1 MKGLKIAMAFSL
13 AVILGACGQS
23 NDNPLQDV
31 LAVVVNSLGE
41 NLSLIAPG
49 KPPVVD
55 KNAVA
60 VGQAPNQVLIRG
72 REALV
77 LSSMTNSL
85 EVIDV
90 KTWEVVRQY
99 SLGDGCSPYLMALTS
114 TDTLLVTCW
123 MSNTLL
129 EVDPEADIAGSPV
142 LQSLDLPGGSDLLP
156 FDPQLPGEASPQGV
170 VVVGHKAYITLSNLR
185 YDPDLQ
191 FMVPAGPG
199 FVLVV
204 DAAAWTADRL
214 IELTKT
220 NPAMIYQPNSG
231 GKLLYVPCS
240 GAFDGTGVVEVI
252 DTDSGTVA
260 DTVEVGGAP
269 GRMWVDR
276 DGIAWVG
283 DQLDGQLLKF
293 DTATKQV
300 QDPVMLCPADYTNM
314 IYDFIADV
322 GADGRGNVYACCFA
336 TDAVHIFPKSDPGS
350 KQVVGVGDG
359 PQAILVI
366 QR

>member
-1 MKGLKIAMAFSL
+1 MRGWKISMVLSL
-13 AVILGACGQS
+13 AVILCACGQS
-23 NDNPLQDV
+23 DDDPLQDV

-49 KPPVVD
+49 MPPEVE

-90 KTWEVVRQY
+90 ETWEVVRQY
-99 SLGDGCSPYLMALTS
+99 SLGDGCSPYMMALTEQ
-114 TDTLLVTCW
+114 DNLLVTCW
-123 MSNTLL
+123 MSNQLL
-129 EVDPEADIAGSPV
+129 EVDPEADAAGSPV
-142 LQSLDLPGGSDLLP
+142 LQSMDLPAGSDLLP
-156 FDPQLPGEASPQGV
+156 FNLQLPGDARPQGV
-170 VVVGHKAYITLSNLR
+170 VVVGHKAYVTLSNLR
-185 YDPDLQ
+185 YDPDLL

-199 FVLVV
+199 IVLVV
-204 DAAAWTADRL
+204 DVAAWTADKL
-214 IELTKT
+214 IELSMT
-220 NPAMIYQPNSG
+220 NPSTIHRPVSG
-231 GKLLYVPCS
+231 GKFLYVPCS
-240 GAFDGTGVVEVI
+240 GAFDGSGGVDVI
-252 DTDSGTVA
+252 DTDSDSVV
-260 DTVEVGGAP
+260 DTIATGGAP
-269 GRMWVDR
+269 GRMWVDK
-276 DGIAWVG
+276 DGLAWVG

-293 DTATKQV
+293 DTASKQV
-300 QDPVMLCPADYTNM
+300 LDPLMLCPADYPNE

-322 GADGRGNVYACCFA
+322 GTNGRGNVYACCFA
-336 TDAVHIFPKSDPGS
+336 TDAVHIVPKDDPTS
-350 KQVVGVGDG
+350 KQVLEVGDG